1 MATDDIRKGRVPKRR
16 YWVEA
21 TQRLAEHA
29 MIAYAF
35 ETDSK
40 DNPFVEYFFAS
51 GNSNGKTRGMAVSL
65 GGRAFV
71 SRDSTPNSEK
81 TPRIEVLE
89 KFWDWRLEVSGSVS
103 ELREFG
109 WWAKTGKFDDRW
121 MLERLLRTVEKTK
134 GDVNGEF
141 VVMGSLEILVSDH
154 PLLCAKIAKH
164 IFASSNRRDRHT
176 FLHMRELRTVLTKIL
191 QSANSEAV
199 KIARGTVDYLLKLG
213 FEDFRDLMNL

>member
-1 MATDDIRKGRVPKRR
+1 
-16 YWVEA
+16 
-21 TQRLAEHA
+21 
-29 MIAYAF
+29 
-35 ETDSK
+35 
-40 DNPFVEYFFAS
+40 
-51 GNSNGKTRGMAVSL
+51 
-65 GGRAFV
+65 
-71 SRDSTPNSEK
+71 
-81 TPRIEVLE
+81 
-89 KFWDWRLEVSGSVS
+89 
-103 ELREFG
+103 
-109 WWAKTGKFDDRW
+109 